1 MGRGYRSCGMARKRN
16 DIKELRKA
24 QREAAAQKERGCQR
38 RNLILIGAGFTV
50 AAIAILVIA
59 VALGHSQDTHLA
71 FSVQPADA
79 VAGQAVPDEG
89 TPHHISPANPVA
101 YKFYP
106 ATSGPHFG
114 QPDGPASWRSHGPL
128 PEGTYLHN
136 LEHGDI
142 AILYNC
148 PTGCSDLKGQLE
160 NYVDNLAPCDP
171 AFHEVK
177 IVLTPYSHGMGEHRI
192 ALLAWHWI
200 EFLDGYDQ
208 GAITRFYEV
217 HVNKGPEKIA

>member
-1 MGRGYRSCGMARKRN
+1 MARKRN

-24 QREAAAQKERGCQR
+24 QREAAAHKERARER
-38 RNLILIGAGFTV
+38 RNLILIGSGLAVT
-50 AAIAILVIA
+50 ALAILVIA
-59 VALGHSQDTHLA
+59 AALGHMPDTHLA
-71 FSVQPADA
+71 FAAQPADA

-89 TPHHISPANPVA
+89 TPHHVSPATQIT

-106 ATSGPHFG
+106 PTSGPHFG
-114 QPDGPASWRSHGPL
+114 QPDGPAPWQSHGPL

-136 LEHGDI
+136 LEHGGI
-142 AILYNC
+142 AILYSC
-148 PTGCSDLKGQLE
+148 PASCSGLKGELE
-160 NYVDNLAPCDP
+160 NYVDNVAPYDP

-177 IVLTPYSHGMGEHRI
+177 IVLTPYSRGMGEHRI

-200 EFLDGYDQ
+200 EFVDGYGQ

>member
-1 MGRGYRSCGMARKRN
+1 MARKRN

-24 QREAAAQKERGCQR
+24 QRETAAQKERAHQR
-38 RNLILIGAGFTV
+38 RNLILIGAGFAV

-59 VALGHSQDTHLA
+59 VALGHAPDTHLA
-71 FSVQPADA
+71 FAPQPAGA
-79 VAGQAVPDEG
+79 VAGEAVPDEG
-89 TPHHISPANPVA
+89 TPHHISPANPVS

-106 ATSGPHFG
+106 PASGSHFG
-114 QPDGPASWRSHGPL
+114 QPDGPVPWQSHGPL
-128 PEGTYLHN
+128 VEGQYLHN
-136 LEHGDI
+136 LEHGGV
-142 AILYNC
+142 AILYKC
-148 PTGCSDLKGQLE
+148 PAGCSDLKRQLE
-160 NYVDNLAPCDP
+160 NYVDNLAPYDP

-177 IVLTPYSHGMGEHRI
+177 IVLTPYSRGMGEHRI

-217 HVNKGPEKIA
+217 HVNNGPEKIP